1 MNKITKNIP
10 NILTISRIIVSPLII
25 ILWNHKVLNTIVIF
39 YCVLTDI
46 IDGYLARKL
55 KIATK
60 WGGKLDSLADV
71 FFYLSLVV
79 LILIYEPKILINYIL
94 LIGILIT
101 RITSVIIC
109 KVRNH
114 EIYSIHT
121 IGNKMTGVI
130 VILGVFL
137 YWVLNMKM
145 ITTVVFSLAT
155 LSAIEELL
163 IFLIIRNPDINMK
176 SLLNND

>member
-25 ILWNHKVLNTIVIF
+25 ILWNHKVLNTIVIL

-71 FFYLSLVV
+71 FSTY
-79 LILIYEPKILINYIL
+79 
-94 LIGILIT
+94 
-101 RITSVIIC
+101 R
-109 KVRNH
+109 
-114 EIYSIHT
+114 
-121 IGNKMTGVI
+121 
-130 VILGVFL
+130 
-137 YWVLNMKM
+137 
-145 ITTVVFSLAT
+145 
-155 LSAIEELL
+155 
-163 IFLIIRNPDINMK
+163 
-176 SLLNND
+176 